1 MALLCASCT
10 PLIVFSSH
18 FTCSSLW
25 VCKKLI
31 DCHLYVCLLAHFRY
45 TLHGSLLTSW
55 RYLEDYWGL
64 QKAEKQSF
72 SVPPQ
77 VQKSPGLDEL
87 RVRNSPCC
95 TAHNLWFSVLRTSSR
110 DASAVGTSL
119 DSIIQPAAE
128 GNHRPQV
135 PGLMLTV
142 QHSQTRHQPSWK
154 VMLDKEGAWLGSS
167 SSITPQAT
175 GDSN

>member
-1 MALLCASCT
+1 MFVSTLQVYITWKSINLLKI
-10 PLIVFSSH
+10 LGR
-18 FTCSSLW
+18 
-25 VCKKLI
+25 
-31 DCHLYVCLLAHFRY
+31 LLR
-45 TLHGSLLTSW
+45 LTKS
-55 RYLEDYWGL
+55 R
-64 QKAEKQSF
+64 EKQSF
-72 SVPPQ
+72 SVPLQ

-87 RVRNSPCC
+87 RVRNSLCC

-142 QHSQTRHQPSWK
+142 QHSQTRHQPSLK

-167 SSITPQAT
+167 SSITPQAI